1 VHGTDGDLVEDLFG
15 HPVLAHARRAS
26 IGRRGELGHRDDL
39 FEVLAAGRGGV
50 GRRRVEQPVPGR
62 VGEESPPDAVH
73 GGADRGD
80 VAQVPDDDVD
90 ARLTQHLGAMVVV
103 VDERS
108 HRVSLLVEER
118 GDVAPG

>member
-62 VGEESPPDAVH
+62 VGEESRRTPSMAGPIE
-73 GGADRGD
+73 
-80 VAQVPDDDVD
+80 
-90 ARLTQHLGAMVVV
+90 AMSR
-103 VDERS
+103 RS
-108 HRVSLLVEER
+108 PTTTSTPV
-118 GDVAPG
+118 